1 MTVAP
6 VVAADL
12 DDAELMLRVQADDQD
27 AFGALFDRFAA
38 RALGVAYAVA
48 RDRTRAEDIVQRRS
62 SRSGAAARPSGPSWV
77 L

>member
-27 AFGALFDRFAA
+27 AFGALFDRFA
-38 RALGVAYAVA
+38 
-48 RDRTRAEDIVQRRS
+48 TRVRRP
-62 SRSGAAARPSGPSWV
+62 RSVGRIGRYICYHGC
-77 L
+77 